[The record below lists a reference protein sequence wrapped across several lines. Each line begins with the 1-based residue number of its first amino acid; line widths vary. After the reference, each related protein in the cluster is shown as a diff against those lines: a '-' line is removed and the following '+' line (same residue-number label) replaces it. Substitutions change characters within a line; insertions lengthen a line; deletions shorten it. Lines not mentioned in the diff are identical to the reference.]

1 MSRLPDQSP
10 DLPLQNSGAWVH
22 YVIMKPSIKIN
33 FISDI
38 GCPWC
43 AVGLGTL
50 EQAMEAL
57 KDQADFEIHFEPF
70 ELNPQMRVG
79 GENAIEYLGKK
90 YGISEQQVKANQAN
104 IRARAA
110 AAGFDF
116 HPEGRK
122 KIYNTFDAHRLL
134 YWAGH
139 QHGLAS
145 QHRLK
150 REFFNTYFCIAADFD
165 ERRHLLDAVQ
175 RAHLDPSQASKVLEE
190 GLYAKEVRAQE
201 IRYTD
206 QGINAVPTLIFNDK
220 YVLQGAQPLDILKA
234 SLKEV
239 IEESSKGT

>member
-1 MSRLPDQSP
+1 MS
-10 DLPLQNSGAWVH
+10 
-22 YVIMKPSIKIN
+22 MKPTIKID
-33 FISDI
+33 FVSDI

-50 EQAMEAL
+50 EQAMERL

-70 ELNPQMRVG
+70 ELNPQMRLG

-104 IRARAA
+104 IRERAA
-110 AAGFDF
+110 AAGFNF

-139 QHGLAS
+139 EHGLAS
-145 QHRLK
+145 QLKLK
-150 REFFNTYFCIAADFD
+150 REFFNTYFCLAADFD
-165 ERRHLLDAVQ
+165 NREHLLDAVQ
-175 RAHLDPSQASKVLEE
+175 RAHLDPSEASKVLEE
-190 GLYAKEVRAQE
+190 GLYAKEVKAQE
-201 IRYTD
+201 IRYTE
-206 QGINAVPTLIFNDK
+206 QGINAVPTLILNGK
-220 YVLQGAQPLDILKA
+220 YLLQGAQPLDILEA

-239 IEESSKGT
+239 IAESHQAT

>member
-1 MSRLPDQSP
+1 MS
-10 DLPLQNSGAWVH
+10 
-22 YVIMKPSIKIN
+22 MKPTIKIH
-33 FISDI
+33 FVSDI

-43 AVGLGTL
+43 AVALGTL
-50 EQAMEAL
+50 EQAMERL
-57 KDQADFEIHFEPF
+57 KDHADFEIHFEPF

-104 IRARAA
+104 IRERAT

-134 YWAGH
+134 YWAG
-139 QHGLAS
+139 QEHGLAS

-150 REFFNTYFCIAADFD
+150 REFFNTYFCLAADFD
-165 ERRHLLDAVQ
+165 KRENLLDAVQ
-175 RAHLDPSQASKVLEE
+175 RADLDQGAANQVLEQ
-190 GLYAKEVRAQE
+190 GLFAKEVRAQE
-201 IRYTD
+201 AFYQA
-206 QGINAVPTLIFNDK
+206 QGIHAVPNLILNGK
-220 YVLQGAQPLDILKA
+220 YSLQGAQTLEIVEA

-239 IEESSKGT
+239 IAKSSQVT

>member
-1 MSRLPDQSP
+1 M
-10 DLPLQNSGAWVH
+10 
-22 YVIMKPSIKIN
+22 SIKPPIKIH
-33 FISDI
+33 FVSDI

-43 AVGLGTL
+43 AVALGTL
-50 EQAMEAL
+50 EQAMERL
-57 KDQADFEIHFEPF
+57 KDHADFEIHFEPF

-104 IRARAA
+104 IRERAT

-134 YWAGH
+134 YWAG
-139 QHGLAS
+139 QEHGLAS

-150 REFFNTYFCIAADFD
+150 REFFNTYFCLAADFD
-165 ERRHLLDAVQ
+165 KRENLLDAVQ
-175 RAHLDPSQASKVLEE
+175 RADLDQGAANQVLEQ
-190 GLYAKEVRAQE
+190 GLFAKEVRAQE
-201 IRYTD
+201 AFYQA
-206 QGINAVPTLIFNDK
+206 QGIHAVPNLILNGK
-220 YVLQGAQPLDILKA
+220 YSLQGAQPLEILEA

-239 IEESSKGT
+239 IAKSSQVT